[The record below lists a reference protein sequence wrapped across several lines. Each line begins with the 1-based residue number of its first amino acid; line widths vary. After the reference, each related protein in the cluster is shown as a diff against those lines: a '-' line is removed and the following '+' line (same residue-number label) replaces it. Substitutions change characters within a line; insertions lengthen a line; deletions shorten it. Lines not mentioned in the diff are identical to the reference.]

1 MISLTTLPK
10 YSVNDAEK
18 VEHMRLLIVQAI
30 DNLEQMVRVRELTNQ
45 IWDINSTYREE
56 NWDKTSVLLESY
68 EENRDESLESALSTL
83 RELAGMINGETLLVE
98 SSADVGLNINIGV
111 ATINAHQSIS

>member
-10 YSVNDAEK
+10 YSLDDAEK
-18 VEHMRLLIVQAI
+18 AEQIRLLVVQAI
-30 DNLEQMVRVRELTNQ
+30 DDLEQMVRARELTNQ
-45 IWDINSTYREE
+45 IWDINSTNREQ
-56 NWDKTSVLLESY
+56 NWNKTSVLLESY
-68 EENRDESLESALSTL
+68 EDSRDESLESALSTL

-111 ATINAHQSIS
+111 ATINTHQTIS